1 MKITLVSPP
10 STIEERY
17 PKGHPLRKA
26 IQVVE
31 PLGLAYIA
39 AVLEQ
44 NHFEVEILDCIAEEL
59 TVSDLVQRIKH
70 SNPSV
75 VGISAVTPNI
85 HVALKLANEIK
96 RVLPDITIVLG
107 GVHPTLFPQQILK
120 NGGVDIVVI
129 GEGEYTMLELSETLD
144 RGRELSDV
152 LGIAYRK
159 DGKITI
165 CPPRPLENDLDN
177 LPFPARYLLP
187 MHSYK
192 PFIHK
197 RYPAHALM
205 SSRGCPF
212 QCVFCCRDISGR
224 HHRLRSVGNVI
235 EEIKVLTEEYNTK
248 EVDFQE
254 PIFCLNKKWTENFC
268 QKLIEENL
276 DIVWSAQTRVDMV
289 DETLLRLMKKS
300 GCWMLYYGIEAGDQ
314 LLLDN
319 MKKNVELS
327 QIRKSVELT
336 SKVGIKAWGSFMF
349 GLPGENPDLAHKT
362 LNFAK
367 SLPLD
372 FASFHLTTPFPGTE
386 LWYKSNEWGEIKT
399 NFSKFTQLNAVFIPS
414 GWKGRESDL
423 QNMIGVAFKEFYFRP
438 SYVLRQI
445 LKIRSISDLRFYL
458 RGLRGLI

>member
-1 MKITLVSPP
+1 MKIALVSPP

-26 IQVVE
+26 TQVVE

-44 NHFEVEILDCIAEEL
+44 NHFEVEIFDCIAEEL
-59 TVSDLVQRIKH
+59 TVSNLIQKIKH

-129 GEGEYTMLELSETLD
+129 GEGEYTMFELSETLD
-144 RGRELSDV
+144 RGGELDDV

-177 LPFPARYLLP
+177 LPFPARHLLP

-212 QCVFCCRDISGR
+212 QCVYCCRDISGR
-224 HHRLRSVGNVI
+224 HHRLRGVENVI
-235 EEIKVLTEEYNTK
+235 EEIKVLAEEYNTK

-254 PIFCLNKKWTENFC
+254 PVFCLNKKWTENFC
-268 QKLIEENL
+268 HKLIEENL
-276 DIVWSAQTRVDMV
+276 DIIWSAQTRVDLV
-289 DETLLRLMKKS
+289 DETILRLMKNS

-336 SKVGIKAWGSFMF
+336 SKVGIKTWG
-349 GLPGENPDLAHKT
+349 
-362 LNFAK
+362 
-367 SLPLD
+367 
-372 FASFHLTTPFPGTE
+372 
-386 LWYKSNEWGEIKT
+386 
-399 NFSKFTQLNAVFIPS
+399 
-414 GWKGRESDL
+414 
-423 QNMIGVAFKEFYFRP
+423 
-438 SYVLRQI
+438 
-445 LKIRSISDLRFYL
+445 
-458 RGLRGLI
+458 